1 MHLFLIWKA
10 TKFSADHVDERI
22 EVFLEWFVKEKLKNL
37 TVDEFN
43 STVKTLIT
51 ERSQADI
58 RLQDEFSRNWE
69 EIINQEYL
77 FSRREEEIKF
87 LQSCDKIDMIEF
99 MTIFLSN
106 KSGNFRKLNIQ
117 VVGSNVVSEETL
129 DDKPDESSYDL
140 RYHASDNETFVDN
153 VYDYKQTL
161 ESYPVHRIIE
171 WWNNCLFPWY

>member
-1 MHLFLIWKA
+1 M
-10 TKFSADHVDERI
+10 
-22 EVFLEWFVKEKLKNL
+22 
-37 TVDEFN
+37 
-43 STVKTLIT
+43 IT

-106 KSGNFRKLNIQ
+106 KSGNFRKLSIQ

-129 DDKPDESSYDL
+129 DDKPL
-140 RYHASDNETFVDN
+140 VM
-153 VYDYKQTL
+153 
-161 ESYPVHRIIE
+161 I
-171 WWNNCLFPWY
+171 